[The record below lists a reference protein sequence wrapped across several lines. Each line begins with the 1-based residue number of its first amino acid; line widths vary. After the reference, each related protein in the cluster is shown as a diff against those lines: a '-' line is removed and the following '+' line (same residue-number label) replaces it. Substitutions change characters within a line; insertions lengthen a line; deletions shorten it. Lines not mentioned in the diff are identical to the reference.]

1 MEHLLLKATATA
13 TDQGVFSAVISASS
27 VDREGD
33 VVDPNAMVKALKA
46 WEQTGKK
53 IPLHWN
59 HSGSADDVF
68 GHIEPG
74 SAKAINGEVHVE
86 GWVDQSTPRGADAW
100 RLVKSGTLGFSFGY
114 LIPEGGATKN
124 THGGL
129 NITALDVFE
138 VTATPTPMNNDTR
151 VTGWKSEQA
160 AEAFRAALTAELQP
174 IRERLARQDEEIA
187 ALKKSVDVTDKE
199 PRARS
204 VDPLREQAQ
213 ALVLGMIHPG
223 PGVALPDE
231 PAVKAQPEPAAT
243 PDVLREQAR
252 ALMVNSLTSGANA

>member
-1 MEHLLLKATATA
+1 MEHLLLKATATT
-13 TDQGVFSAVISASS
+13 TDRGVFSAVISAAS

-33 VVDPNAMVKALKA
+33 VVDPHAMVKALKA
-46 WEQTGKK
+46 WERTGKK

-68 GHIEPG
+68 GHIEPA
-74 SAKAINGEVHVE
+74 SAKAVDGEVHVD

-114 LIPEGGATKN
+114 LIPDGGATKN
-124 THGGL
+124 AHGGL
-129 NITALDVFE
+129 DITALDVFE

-174 IRERLARQDEEIA
+174 IREQLARQDEQIA
-187 ALKKSVDVTDKE
+187 ALRKSVDVADKE

-223 PGVALPDE
+223 PGVSL
-231 PAVKAQPEPAAT
+231 PEPAAKTQPPEAT
-243 PDVLREQAR
+243 PGVLREQAR
-252 ALMVNSLTSGANA
+252 ALMVNSLTSGASE